1 MALTLLFAVVALL
14 ILVFLAC
21 FSATRKA
28 HVAGV
33 LLPDQGLIRIQSSQ
47 SGVITAVR
55 VREGQSVRTGDVL
68 FVLTSERASATQGE
82 AERIVTELLKAR
94 RDSIAAERTQQHQQA
109 RQRLAAQRLRAGD
122 LAAESDRI
130 EQQIAL
136 QRRRVDLASQSL
148 KRHAEL
154 QAASFVSMAAVQD
167 RQADLIDQQQ
177 RLADLQRVK
186 AANAREFANAMA
198 DLRDQQFQARRD
210 QEATSRAIATTEQ
223 DLAENEARREVFVR
237 APQDGS
243 VTGISVSTGSAA
255 SAGQGLATV
264 VPAGSSLEAE
274 LYAPSRA
281 AGFIKAGMPV
291 LLRYQAY
298 PHQKFGQFHGEVRE
312 ISASAMQPGELS
324 LPSIAQGSTGTE
336 PVYRVRVAL
345 AAQTVRAYGRD
356 QTLRPGMTLEASVLL
371 ERRPLYEWILEPLY
385 SIRGRV

>member
-1 MALTLLFAVVALL
+1 MRHGARTRRRSTAFIASSRGRSEAAIAQATERRFGAIVLTRPVIHMALTLLFAVVALL

-148 KRHAEL
+148 KRHVEL

-298 PHQKFGQFHGEVRE
+298 PHQKFGQFH
-312 ISASAMQPGELS
+312 
-324 LPSIAQGSTGTE
+324 
-336 PVYRVRVAL
+336 
-345 AAQTVRAYGRD
+345 
-356 QTLRPGMTLEASVLL
+356 
-371 ERRPLYEWILEPLY
+371 
-385 SIRGRV
+385 